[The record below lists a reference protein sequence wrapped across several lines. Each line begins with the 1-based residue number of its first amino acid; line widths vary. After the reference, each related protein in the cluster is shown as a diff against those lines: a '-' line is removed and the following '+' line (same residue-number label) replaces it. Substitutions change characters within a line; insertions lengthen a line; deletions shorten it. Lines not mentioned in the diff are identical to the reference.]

1 MKKRTD
7 AQLFR
12 ELRIN
17 TTIIALAI
25 IIIFIAGFF
34 MKDIG
39 EIWYRFILFISGM
52 LLLSYTSQKYLQEHP
67 KVRIIIMW
75 ILFAL
80 MLIGIIIFF
89 MINK

>member
-7 AQLFR
+7 SQLFR

-17 TTIIALAI
+17 TNIIASAM

-34 MKDIG
+34 MRDIG
-39 EIWYRFILFISGM
+39 EVWYRFVLFIAGV
-52 LLLSYTSQKYLQEHP
+52 LLLSYTSQKYLQENP

-80 MLIGIIIFF
+80 MLLGIIIFF